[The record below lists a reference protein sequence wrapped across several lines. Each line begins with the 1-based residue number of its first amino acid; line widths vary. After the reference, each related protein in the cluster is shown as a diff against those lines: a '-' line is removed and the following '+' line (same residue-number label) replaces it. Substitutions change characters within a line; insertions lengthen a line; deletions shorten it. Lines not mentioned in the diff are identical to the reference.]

1 MTAASPM
8 TAAALVEAFRQRALS
23 PVDALQATLAR
34 IGREDGA
41 LHSFVH
47 VDHEGALDA
56 AREAE
61 RCWAAGSPMGPL
73 CGVPVGIKDIIDV
86 AGLPTTCHSR
96 VRLHHLAQDDA
107 VVVRRLRRAGAV
119 IVGKLATHEF
129 ALGGPSFDLPFP
141 PARNPWNLHHNP
153 GGSSSGSAVSVAAGL
168 LLIAVGTDTAGSIR
182 HPAGACGVLGLKP
195 SYDAV
200 PREGV
205 FPLAFSLDHVG
216 PLARSAADL
225 ALAFEVMAGRSLTLP
240 VDESH
245 RPLAGVRVGY
255 VRHFHARDIQAD
267 PEVTAALDAMAATFD
282 GLGAIVS
289 DVALPPLQHFLG
301 VNRVVMF
308 AEAWSIHAKWLRER
322 PEDYGQSGR
331 QRLMAGAF
339 LSAEDYL
346 RAQRGRT
353 LLTRQVDQVLGEF
366 DLLLVAN
373 MLDPACRI
381 DDPAALAHT
390 AERQARVAFNV
401 TGHPALSVPTGVS
414 AAGLPLSAQL
424 VAPMHAEAMLLRAC
438 AALERA
444 GHGVVAPPAHDCRG
458 D

>member
-1 MTAASPM
+1 MVTNSTA
-8 TAAALVEAFRQRALS
+8 TALLAAYQHGDLS
-23 PVDALQATLAR
+23 PVDVVEATLAR
-34 IGREDGA
+34 IARDDVA

-47 VDHEGALDA
+47 VDAEGARAA
-56 AREAE
+56 ARNAE
-61 RCWAAGSPMGPL
+61 RCLAQASDVGPL

-96 VRLHHLAQDDA
+96 ILLDNIAREDA
-107 VVVRRLRRAGAV
+107 EVVRRLRKAGAI

-141 PARNPWNLHHNP
+141 PARNPWNLGHNP

-168 LLIAVGTDTAGSIR
+168 LPIAVGSDTASSIR

-195 SYDAV
+195 TYDAV
-200 PREGV
+200 PRHGV

-216 PLARSAADL
+216 PLARSTADL
-225 ALAFEVMAGRSLTLP
+225 ALAFSTMAGRQITLP
-240 VDESH
+240 TDDESL
-245 RPLAGVRVGY
+245 PLSGLRVGY
-255 VRHFHARDIQAD
+255 VRHFHVDDVLAD
-267 PEVTAALDAMAATFD
+267 PEVSDALDETAAALEALSATV
-282 GLGAIVS
+282 AE
-289 DVALPPLQHFLG
+289 VALPPLPLFLG
-301 VNRVVMF
+301 INRVIMF
-308 AEAWSIHAKWLRER
+308 AEAWSIHARWLRER

-339 LSAEDYL
+339 LTAEDYL
-346 RAQRGRT
+346 AAQRHRT
-353 LLTRQVDQVLGEF
+353 ELRRQVEEVLDGA

-390 AERQARVAFNV
+390 SERQARVAFNL
-401 TGHPALSVPTGVS
+401 TGHPAFSIPTGLS
-414 AAGLPLSAQL
+414 TGGLPLSAQL
-424 VAPMHAEAMLLRAC
+424 VAPMHAEATLLRVC

-444 GHGVVAPPAHDCRG
+444 GHGVAAPPVH
-458 D
+458 